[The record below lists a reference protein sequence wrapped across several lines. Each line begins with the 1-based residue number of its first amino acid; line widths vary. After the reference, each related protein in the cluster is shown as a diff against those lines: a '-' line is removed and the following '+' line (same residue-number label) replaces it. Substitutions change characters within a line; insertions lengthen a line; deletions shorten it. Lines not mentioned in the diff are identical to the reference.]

1 MLVLLK
7 RTFSIYEHVIFNNQR
22 CHRYC
27 ILPSH
32 VQIVGQQFVKHCTR
46 LCFHSSLLVSV
57 KVLCPS
63 VHTLSQDFF
72 LPKRQLEFI
81 IHLIYHTFLISL
93 HIVTMYRRK
102 RKADVR
108 TDLDRRKSY
117 FQNRTHSIKILD
129 SSGW

>member
-32 VQIVGQQFVKHCTR
+32 VQIVGQQFVKDCTR

-63 VHTLSQDFF
+63 IHTLSQDFF
-72 LPKRQLEFI
+72 FQKRQLEFI
-81 IHLIYHTFLISL
+81 LHLIYHTFLISL

-117 FQNRTHSIKILD
+117 VQNRTHSIKILE